1 VDIDD
6 QYNVLVLEGG
16 EVQPVISGGEEDVVH
31 LALRLSIAQMVSDR
45 AGQPLSLLV
54 LDEIFGSL
62 DEGRR
67 QHVVALLR
75 GLGDRFPQ
83 VVLITHIE
91 SVRDAVDRVLRVAL
105 DPERGA
111 AVVTDESGV
120 QDVAA

>member
-1 VDIDD
+1 
-6 QYNVLVLEGG
+6 
-16 EVQPVISGGEEDVVH
+16 
-31 LALRLSIAQMVSDR
+31 
-45 AGQPLSLLV
+45 V

-67 QHVVALLR
+67 QHVVAMLR
-75 GLGDRFPQ
+75 ALGDRFPQ

-91 SVRDAVDRVLRVAL
+91 SVRDAMDRVLRVSL